1 MRYTCCMDATIR
13 RFLGYSH
20 EARRWWISRKLFSVN
35 IVLTTALADSLAA
48 QTTGGTLLVGVVL
61 GEWLW
66 LVLALLAVL
75 VTALYWR
82 SITQTRSRDNQRIPL
97 IFDLDALPRASGNVP
112 APVLDAPPRN
122 PVSEHRVAEPPSL
135 PSPPTEPTFTRKK
148 PESSDGDDELTVFV
162 DSSEVPLEILPGRLE
177 ILEDGQAVRDIQFI
191 RTMSGPLEFTIGRS
205 QGPPDR
211 HIRLDA
217 PTVSRLH
224 AQMRL
229 DRGKGWLI
237 ANRSETNPVRLNG
250 QEVATAPDYQALS
263 DGDLIQIGQ
272 FHLRFRK

>member
-1 MRYTCCMDATIR
+1 MSFFA
-13 RFLGYSH
+13 
-20 EARRWWISRKLFSVN
+20 A
-35 IVLTTALADSLAA
+35 VLD
-48 QTTGGTLLVGVVL
+48 QWV
-61 GEWLW
+61 W

-75 VTALYWR
+75 LAVLYWR
-82 SITQTRSRDNQRIPL
+82 SIAQTRPSNERRIPL
-97 IFDLDALPRASGNVP
+97 IFDLDALPRADGNVP
-112 APVLDAPPRN
+112 APVLGMPAQSRASQPA
-122 PVSEHRVAEPPSL
+122 VAEPPL
-135 PSPPTEPTFTRKK
+135 PPPPPPPQPTYTTKK
-148 PESSDGDDELTVFV
+148 PEPSGDDEELTVFV
-162 DSSEVPLEILPGRLE
+162 DSSEVALEILPGKLE
-177 ILEDGQAVRDIQFI
+177 ILEDGQAVREIQFI

-250 QEVATAPDYQALS
+250 REVAAAPDYQALS
-263 DGDLIQIGQ
+263 DGDLLQIGQ